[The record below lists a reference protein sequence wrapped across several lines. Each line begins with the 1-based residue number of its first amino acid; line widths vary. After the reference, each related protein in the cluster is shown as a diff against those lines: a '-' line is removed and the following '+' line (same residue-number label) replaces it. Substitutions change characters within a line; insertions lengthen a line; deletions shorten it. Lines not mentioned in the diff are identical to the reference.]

1 MENIKWNGDKKE
13 FLSFAKDYVVN
24 IHERCRNPKTP
35 EDYKLIHDVKDM
47 EIQIIGTVK
56 GEDVLEIRF
65 VKKPIPTAEQW
76 LANHQ
81 QLSHY
86 DVAEYDEGGY
96 LGVNEAKLYQI
107 MIEFAT
113 MHVQACKQDIAKN
126 ANLSDELYE
135 FISDSWEGGDYID
148 KQSILNAYP
157 ESNIK

>member
-1 MENIKWNGDKKE
+1 
-13 FLSFAKDYVVN
+13 
-24 IHERCRNPKTP
+24 
-35 EDYKLIHDVKDM
+35 M

-107 MIEFAT
+107 MIEFAK
-113 MHVQACKQDIAKN
+113 MHREAIIKSYPQP
-126 ANLSDELYE
+126 
-135 FISDSWEGGDYID
+135 
-148 KQSILNAYP
+148 YP
-157 ESNIK
+157 ENLIK